1 MNAEL
6 EADQGRPTLSGDLP
20 TVLAAAPMFRR
31 APMGYDRFQVDT
43 YVRWAEDELVAA
55 EREREHLQERQH
67 RTSAALDEARELLS
81 HSPAG
86 ADFLRLS
93 RRMGTVLAAA
103 SDEAEAMLADAQAEA
118 GRLTTE
124 GRRALAHAADRAGRI
139 VAGAVHRA
147 EEIKAEAGRIVAE
160 AERARQEARA
170 QVAAQRRRARWIERR
185 AVRDAEQVRQQG
197 LEEAAAARLQAR
209 QDVVQVLSTGRDE
222 RRRADAAAAA
232 TRERLDAE
240 AASRRAELLA
250 EVGRLEQQR
259 AALHAEL
266 ERTARPV
273 AAASGSL
280 RGLARERIRAHLR
293 RHATL

>member
-1 MNAEL
+1 L
-6 EADQGRPTLSGDLP
+6 
-20 TVLAAAPMFRR
+20 
-31 APMGYDRFQVDT
+31 
-43 YVRWAEDELVAA
+43 
-55 EREREHLQERQH
+55 
-67 RTSAALDEARELLS
+67 
-81 HSPAG
+81 
-86 ADFLRLS
+86 
-93 RRMGTVLAAA
+93 
-103 SDEAEAMLADAQAEA
+103 
-118 GRLTTE
+118 
-124 GRRALAHAADRAGRI
+124 
-139 VAGAVHRA
+139 
-147 EEIKAEAGRIVAE
+147 
-160 AERARQEARA
+160 
-170 QVAAQRRRARWIERR
+170 
-185 AVRDAEQVRQQG
+185 RQQG

-250 EVGRLEQQR
+250 EVGRLEQRR

-273 AAASGSL
+273 AAAPGSL